1 MKPEINTFNQLSELL
16 VQKYERYLPTAFD
29 GSLTILEKM
38 NKIINYL
45 NDVGKLVNGAFEQ
58 WNEIMEW
65 VMNEGLNESVINKLD
80 SMIENGE
87 FDTIINQNVLGSRA
101 RIVVSNTTPITP
113 DEQTFWFEN
122 VGDVPNF
129 NSGSG
134 VMVENATTQDDPP
147 NNDNKLWFDII

>member
-1 MKPEINTFNQLSELL
+1 MKPEINTFSQLSELL

-58 WNEIMEW
+58 WNAILEW

-101 RIVVSNTTPITP
+101 RIVVSTTTPIKP
-113 DEQTFWFEN
+113 DEQTFWFE
-122 VGDVPNF
+122 
-129 NSGSG
+129 
-134 VMVENATTQDDPP
+134 E
-147 NNDNKLWFDII
+147 L